1 MRDIDMST
9 AAYHR
14 VRLNIE
20 VGLSKKFY
28 GILYFVCI
36 ESFFIYQVCVFLALV
51 NLQQRQGASF
61 SMLPFLVMVQ
71 SS

>member
-20 VGLSKKFY
+20 FGLSKKFY
-28 GILYFVCI
+28 GTYSDWKSRKDSFHLTKKYFDVL
-36 ESFFIYQVCVFLALV
+36 E
-51 NLQQRQGASF
+51 
-61 SMLPFLVMVQ
+61 MFLVRDPV
-71 SS
+71 SLKLKITK